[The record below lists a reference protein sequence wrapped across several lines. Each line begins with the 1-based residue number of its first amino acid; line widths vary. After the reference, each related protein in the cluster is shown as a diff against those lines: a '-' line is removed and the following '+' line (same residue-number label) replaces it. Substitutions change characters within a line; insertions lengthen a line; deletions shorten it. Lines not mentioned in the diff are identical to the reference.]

1 MSDFILSAF
10 YFVFLG
16 QIYILSYYYPKK
28 FYDRMCYVIE
38 TYPPSRY
45 PKLYP
50 KFRNKYLPAYADEAA
65 KKGPRLYKIVNLVI
79 LLAGLGILGM
89 ALLFGYRPEGRGEES
104 LVAFFGMVQMS
115 PVIALE
121 FLSYKQ
127 FKLMRQEQEKT
138 RRTADL
144 HPRRLF
150 DFISPR
156 IFGLAAFMLAV
167 CVVFEFWI
175 NDFVLTLGDNGF
187 FMVATLIGV
196 HVYFAAMVAWQ
207 MYGKKLDP
215 YQASKDR
222 LRGMEVV
229 VKSAVYTSIGIS
241 IFFLSL
247 AVVKE
252 YNLNYL
258 EPLLMSVYFQAL
270 AVFGLG
276 TIFRT
281 FQIEDLDFDVYKE
294 DPPAA

>member
-1 MSDFILSAF
+1 MTDFIISAF
-10 YFVFLG
+10 YLVFLG
-16 QIYILSYYYPKK
+16 QIYVLSYYYPKK
-28 FYDRMCYVIE
+28 FHARMCYVIE
-38 TYPPSRY
+38 TYPASLY

-50 KFRNKYLPAYADEAA
+50 QFRDKYLPAYADEAA
-65 KKGPRLYKIVNLVI
+65 KKGPRLYKTVNIII
-79 LLAGLGILGM
+79 LLAGLGILGFG
-89 ALLFGYRPEGRGEES
+89 LVSGYRPEGNGEES
-104 LVAFFGMVQMS
+104 LVAFFGMLQMS

-121 FLSYKQ
+121 LLSYKQ
-127 FKLMRQEQEKT
+127 FKMMRQEQEKT

-144 HPRRLF
+144 HPRRVF
-150 DFISPR
+150 DFISPW
-156 IFGLAAFMLAV
+156 IFGLAAFLLVV
-167 CVVFEFWI
+167 CVVFELWI
-175 NDFVLTLGDNGF
+175 NDFALIPGDNGF
-187 FMVATLIGV
+187 IMMTTLIGV
-196 HVYFAAMVAWQ
+196 HVYFVALVAWQ
-207 MYGKKLDP
+207 MYGKKLNP

-247 AVVKE
+247 AVVKQ

-276 TIFRT
+276 TMFRI

-294 DPPAA
+294 DPPVV